1 MGLFGSSS
9 RSRERVE
16 QYDTWTPFSRWGCAG
31 MLALIMFFILFPWLF
46 FPLYHNAT
54 NHNNTPVGEHSSFPR
69 NRTPQSVGTTG
80 RQDWG
85 LPPKDYSYPPWSK
98 PLDITIIERTTTTV
112 EFDASEFRVIP

>member
-1 MGLFGSSS
+1 MGIFGSSS

-46 FPLYHNAT
+46 FPLFHNAT
-54 NHNNTPVGEHSSFPR
+54 NHNNTPVGEHPSFPR

-85 LPPKDYSYPPWSK
+85 PPPKDYSYPPWSK
-98 PLDITIIERTTTTV
+98 PLDITIIEGTTTTV
-112 EFDASEFRVIP
+112 EFDACEFSVIP